1 MHNGNDKL
9 SLHHLLRRPLARLAF
24 VDLAGS
30 ERAWRTRNTG
40 AQLRESSAINSSLM
54 MLWRC
59 LEGLRY
65 NQWLEV
71 MRRKHKQLPPGAAP
85 IRLPYREYAV
95 SSPTKSALQQTPSL
109 RHG

>member
-1 MHNGNDKL
+1 MHYGNNKPFL
-9 SLHHLLRRPLARLAF
+9 QHLLHRPLARLAF

-85 IRLPYREYAV
+85 VRLPYREYAV
-95 SSPTKSALQQTPSL
+95 SIPAKSALQQTPTSRL
-109 RHG
+109 G